1 MKSSV
6 KVALGGA
13 VAALGLVLMFLTA
26 IIPFGTFAFPTFA
39 GMLLVV
45 IVIEIG
51 YGFSVAVYTVTA
63 VLSFLL
69 VPDKEAALFYTAFLG
84 FYPIIKS
91 LIERLPNKVMQ
102 IVIKLIIFNAC
113 MIGAFFI
120 AIYLLSIPKESFNL
134 FGVYLPYVFLILGNF
149 AFLLYDFCITR
160 VVTIYLF
167 KWHDKVNKNTKL

>member
-51 YGFSVAVYTVTA
+51 YGFSVAVYAVTA

-69 VPDKEAALFYTAFLG
+69 VPDKEAALIYTAFLG

-120 AIYLLSIPKESFNL
+120 AINLLSIPKESFNL

>member
-69 VPDKEAALFYTAFLG
+69 VPDKEAALIYTAFLG

-102 IVIKLIIFNAC
+102 IVIKLILFNAC

-120 AIYLLSIPKESFNL
+120 AINLLSIPKESFNL

>member
-51 YGFSVAVYTVTA
+51 YGLSVAVYVVTA

-69 VPDKEAALFYTAFLG
+69 VPDKEAALIYTAFLG

-102 IVIKLIIFNAC
+102 IVIKLILFNAC

-120 AIYLLSIPKESFNL
+120 AINLLSIPKESFNL

>member
-51 YGFSVAVYTVTA
+51 YGFSVAVYAVTA

-69 VPDKEAALFYTAFLG
+69 VPDKEAALIYTAFLG

-102 IVIKLIIFNAC
+102 IVIKLILFNAC

-120 AIYLLSIPKESFNL
+120 AINLLSIPKESFNL

>member
-26 IIPFGTFAFPTFA
+26 IIPFGTFAFPAFA
-39 GMLLVV
+39 GMLMVV

-51 YGFSVAVYTVTA
+51 YGFSVAVYIVTA

-69 VPDKEAALFYTAFLG
+69 VPDKEAALIYTAFLG

-102 IVIKLIIFNAC
+102 YVVKLIIFNVC
-113 MIGAFFI
+113 MVGAFFI
-120 AIYLLSIPKESFNL
+120 AIHLLSIPKESFNL
-134 FGVYLPYVFLILGNF
+134 FGVYLPYVFLLLGNL

-160 VVTIYLF
+160 IVTIYLF
-167 KWHDKVNKNTKL
+167 KWHDKLNKNTKL

>member
-69 VPDKEAALFYTAFLG
+69 VPDKEAALIYTAFLG

-91 LIERLPNKVMQ
+91 LIERLPNKAMQ
-102 IVIKLIIFNAC
+102 IVIKLILFNAC

-120 AIYLLSIPKESFNL
+120 AINLLSIPKESFNL

>member
-26 IIPFGTFAFPTFA
+26 ILPFGTFAFPTFA

-69 VPDKEAALFYTAFLG
+69 VPDKEAALIYTAFLG

-102 IVIKLIIFNAC
+102 IVIKLILFNAC

-120 AIYLLSIPKESFNL
+120 AINLLSIPKESFNL